1 MKAFL
6 MYPDRDFGLQ
16 HVLPANEATVAQ
28 DLELETLLAAM
39 AAGDQVLY
47 EVARRALHLSL
58 QDPDAIVY
66 RQQILTDCLSNP
78 TVVRALYALAGE
90 ALQAEKSVWRGLSWD
105 SPRSMLRTSV
115 QKMELLVG
123 FLRRLREMADE
134 HGAKFHSPGL
144 TRLFTMFAQELD
156 ERYVALVES
165 QLKALKFRSG
175 LLLTA
180 RLSAGNKGG
189 KYMLRQAREQR
200 WLARV
205 RDRSGHSFTIPER
218 DDNGFRALGELED
231 RGVNL
236 VSSALGQSVE
246 HVVGFFEMLRVEI
259 GFYVSCLNL
268 SDRLADKGE
277 PTCLPVA
284 LPRHDVVLCGGGLYD
299 VCLALTVKE
308 RVVGNDIGADGKPL
322 VMITGA
328 NQGGKSTFL
337 RGLGLAQLM
346 MQCGMFVGGES
357 FRANVC
363 DGLFTHYKREEDE
376 TMETGKLDEEL
387 ARMSE
392 IADRI
397 TPNCMLLCNESF
409 AATNE
414 REGSQIARE
423 VVHALLD
430 AGVKVLFVTHMF
442 DLAHG
447 FYREALDN
455 AVFLRAERGADGA
468 RPFKL
473 SDGKPLA
480 TSYGEDSY
488 RKIFGYS
495 VNPAAA
501 AILDRGTR

>member
-1 MKAFL
+1 

-28 DLELETLLAAM
+28 DLELDTLFAAM
-39 AAGDQVLY
+39 AAGDQVLS
-47 EVARRALHLSL
+47 EVARRAIHLSL
-58 QDPDAIVY
+58 QDPDTIVY

-78 TVVRALYALAGE
+78 TVVRHLYALAGE

-115 QKMELLVG
+115 QKMELLAG

-134 HGAKFHSPGL
+134 HAATFHSPGL
-144 TRLFTMFAQELD
+144 TRLLTMFAQELD
-156 ERYVALVES
+156 EQYVALIES
-165 QLKALKFRSG
+165 QLTALKFRSG
-175 LLLTA
+175 LLLSA
-180 RLSAGNKGG
+180 QLSAGNKGG
-189 KYMLRQAREQR
+189 NHRLRQPRDQR
-200 WLARV
+200 WLARLL
-205 RDRSGHSFTIPER
+205 DRSGYSFTIPDR
-218 DDNGFRALGELED
+218 DENGFRALGELED

-236 VSSALGQSVE
+236 VSSALAQSVH
-246 HVVGFFEMLRVEI
+246 HVTGFFEVLRVEI
-259 GFYVSCLNL
+259 GFYVACLNL
-268 SDRLADKGE
+268 SDRLVDKGE
-277 PTCLPVA
+277 PTCFPVA
-284 LPRHDVVLCGGGLYD
+284 LARGDLALRAEGLYD
-299 VCLALTVKE
+299 VCLALTVDQ
-308 RVVGNDIGADGKPL
+308 RVAANDISADRKPL
-322 VMITGA
+322 VIITGA

-337 RGLGLAQLM
+337 RGVGLAQLM
-346 MQCGMFVGGES
+346 MQCGMFVGGHS

-363 DGLFTHYKREEDE
+363 DGLFTHYKREEDDS
-376 TMETGKLDEEL
+376 MRSGKLDEEL

-442 DLAHG
+442 DLACG

-455 AVFLRAERGADGA
+455 AVFLRAERGADAA

-473 SDGKPLA
+473 AEGKPLA

-488 RKIFGYS
+488 RKIFGHS

-501 AILDRGTR
+501 AFLDRGTR